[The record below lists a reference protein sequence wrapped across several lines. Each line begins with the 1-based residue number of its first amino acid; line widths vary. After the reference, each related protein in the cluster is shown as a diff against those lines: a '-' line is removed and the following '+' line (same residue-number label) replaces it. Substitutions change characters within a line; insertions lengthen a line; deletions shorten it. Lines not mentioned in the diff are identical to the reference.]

1 MTAAGTLRLG
11 RVVGRDYGILVAL
24 AAFLIV
30 VQTQNDTFF
39 TQTNLLNIGQQWS
52 SVGIM
57 AVGMTFVLVGGGFDL
72 SVGAVYAFSATLAAG
87 IGAHHSAALAF
98 AAALAMGAGVGLV
111 NGLLIT
117 KVNVNPFITT
127 LGTGQMIRGFALV
140 YSGANILPLES
151 HFFTTLGDGHVG
163 AVPVSFIILVVVFA
177 VGAVVLARSV
187 YGRWV
192 YAIGGN
198 DEASYLSGI
207 RTDAVRTST
216 YVLSSTCAAFAGCIY
231 VGRLGSGQASIGQGI
246 EFDVI
251 AAALIGGI
259 SIMGGAGAMWR
270 TAAGLA
276 LLAVLQNFFNQT
288 NVNGFWQSVVK
299 GGIIVGAVAI
309 DSFSKRPRKRPLRM
323 VVQDV
328 GGRLWRRPQRG
339 GPAA

>member
-1 MTAAGTLRLG
+1 MSGVSSARVFGLG
-11 RVVGRDYGILVAL
+11 RTVVRDYGILVAL
-24 AAFLIV
+24 LGFLVV
-30 VQTQNDTFF
+30 VQSQNDAFF

-57 AVGMTFVLVGGGFDL
+57 AVGMTFVLVAGGFDL

-87 IGAHHSAALAF
+87 LGANNSIALAF
-98 AAALAMGAGVGLV
+98 AASLAMGAGVGLV

-117 KVNVNPFITT
+117 KVNVNPFIAT
-127 LGTGQMIRGFALV
+127 LGTAQMIRGFALV

-151 HFFTTLGDGHVG
+151 RFFTTLGDGHVG
-163 AVPVSFIILVVVFA
+163 AVPVSLIIMIVVFV
-177 VGAVVLARSV
+177 VGAVVLARTV

-192 YAIGGN
+192 YSIGGN
-198 DEASYLSGI
+198 DEASFLAGI
-207 RTDAVRTST
+207 RTDWVRIST
-216 YVLSSTCAAFAGCIY
+216 YVISSTCAAFAGCIY
-231 VGRLGSGQASIGQGI
+231 VGRLGSGQASIGMGI

-259 SIMGGAGAMWR
+259 SITGGAGALWR

-299 GGIIVGAVAI
+299 GGIIVGAVAL
-309 DSFSKRPRKRPLRM
+309 DSFSRRQRKRPLRM
-323 VVQDV
+323 LIGD
-328 GGRLWRRPQRG
+328 LTAFRRMRSERR
-339 GPAA
+339 